1 VLGVG
6 PGKTTRTAVTDSP
19 VDAVLAER
27 GARHVNANMLRYFSE
42 PATLDSDARSFLQFA
57 LGLAMEWAVKGLVTP
72 HVGKTINSTAAEI
85 NDELRAMKSGNGRIG
100 KVAVVVDRNRGT
112 GV

>member
-1 VLGVG
+1 MASIQLAKIPSTFDGIG
-6 PGKTTRTAVTDSP
+6 YRRPRDSLPLEVIEVP
-19 VDAVLAER
+19 VPR
-27 GARHVNANMLRYFSE
+27 
-42 PATLDSDARSFLQFA
+42 PALDSGVRSFLRFG
-57 LGLAMEWAVKGLVTP
+57 LGLAMEWAVKDLVTP

-85 NDELRAMKSGNGRIG
+85 NDELRAMKRGSGLIG